1 LAVCNSWTAY
11 IGNREVKMLEV
22 LTNPNKFFETR
33 KKGEESL
40 KLPVFI
46 VLISGIIGG
55 ISAFLSSSIMMEA
68 MAKTLPPEAQGF
80 MSFMPIGSA
89 IGAVIASFIAWLI
102 IAAVFF
108 GISCIF
114 KGEGKF
120 KRTLEFVGYGYIPT
134 IIGGLISAVLVYNF
148 VTTVQIPPITITDP
162 TEIQEVI
169 TPLMKSPMLM
179 LSSAVGILFM
189 LWSANIWVFG
199 LKHARN
205 LSTRNALITVA
216 IPVAAYILYSVYQMV
231 GW

>member
-1 LAVCNSWTAY
+1 
-11 IGNREVKMLEV
+11 MLEV

-55 ISAFLSSSIMMEA
+55 ISAFLSSSMMIEA
-68 MAKTLPPEAQGF
+68 MSKTLPPEVQSF

-89 IGAVIASFIAWLI
+89 IGVVVFSFIIWLI

-134 IIGGLISAVLVYNF
+134 IIGGLISAVLLYNF
-148 VTTVQIPPITITDP
+148 VTTVQIPTITDP
-162 TEIQEVI
+162 TKINEVI
-169 TPLMKSPMLM
+169 TPLMKSPMML
-179 LSSAVGILFM
+179 LSSVISILFM

-216 IPVAAYILYSVYQMV
+216 IPVAAYILYSVYRMV

>member
-1 LAVCNSWTAY
+1 
-11 IGNREVKMLEV
+11 MLEV

-169 TPLMKSPMLM
+169 TPLMKSPMML

-216 IPVAAYILYSVYQMV
+216 IPVAAYILYSVYRMV

>member
-1 LAVCNSWTAY
+1 
-11 IGNREVKMLEV
+11 MLEV

-33 KKGEESL
+33 KKGRENL
-40 KLPVFI
+40 KIPVFI

-80 MSFMPIGSA
+80 MSFMPISTA
-89 IGAVIASFIAWLI
+89 IGAVIFSFIIWLI
-102 IAAVFF
+102 VAAVFF

-114 KGEGKF
+114 KGEGNF

-134 IIGGLISAVLVYNF
+134 IIGGLISLVLVYNF
-148 VTTVQIPPITITDP
+148 ITTVQIPAITTTDP
-162 TEIQEVI
+162 TKIKEVI
-169 TPLMKSPMLM
+169 APLMKSPMMM
-179 LSSAVGILFM
+179 LSSAVGMLFM

-205 LSTRNALITVA
+205 LSTKNAFITVA
-216 IPVAAYILYSVYQMV
+216 IPVAAYILYSVYRML

>member
-1 LAVCNSWTAY
+1 
-11 IGNREVKMLEV
+11 MLEV

-33 KKGEESL
+33 KKGRENL
-40 KLPVFI
+40 KIPVFI

-80 MSFMPIGSA
+80 MSFMPISTA
-89 IGAVIASFIAWLI
+89 IGAVIFSFIIWLI
-102 IAAVFF
+102 VAAVFF

-114 KGEGKF
+114 KGEGNF

-134 IIGGLISAVLVYNF
+134 IIGGLISLVLVYNF
-148 VTTVQIPPITITDP
+148 ITTVQIPTITTTDP
-162 TEIQEVI
+162 TKIKEVI
-169 TPLMKSPMLM
+169 APLMKSPMMM
-179 LSSAVGILFM
+179 LSSAVGMLFM

-205 LSTRNALITVA
+205 LSTKNALITVA
-216 IPVAAYILYSVYQMV
+216 IPVAAYILYSVYRML

>member
-1 LAVCNSWTAY
+1 
-11 IGNREVKMLEV
+11 MLEV
-22 LTNPNKFFETR
+22 LTNPDKFFETR

-55 ISAFLSSSIMMEA
+55 IYAFLSSSIMMEA

-162 TEIQEVI
+162 AEIQEVI
-169 TPLMKSPMLM
+169 TPLMRSPMLM
-179 LSSAVGILFM
+179 LSSAVSILFM

>member
-1 LAVCNSWTAY
+1 
-11 IGNREVKMLEV
+11 MLEV
-22 LTNPNKFFETR
+22 LTNPDKFFETR

-40 KLPVFI
+40 KLPVFV

-55 ISAFLSSSIMMEA
+55 ISAFLSSSIMIEA

-148 VTTVQIPPITITDP
+148 VTTVHIPPITITDP

-179 LSSAVGILFM
+179 LSSVVGILFM

>member
-1 LAVCNSWTAY
+1 
-11 IGNREVKMLEV
+11 MLEV
-22 LTNPNKFFETR
+22 LTNPDKFFETR

-40 KLPVFI
+40 KLPVFV

-55 ISAFLSSSIMMEA
+55 ISAFLSSSIMIEA

-169 TPLMKSPMLM
+169 TPLMKSPMML
-179 LSSAVGILFM
+179 LSSVVSILFM

-216 IPVAAYILYSVYQMV
+216 IPVAAYILYSVYRMV

>member
-1 LAVCNSWTAY
+1 
-11 IGNREVKMLEV
+11 MLEV
-22 LTNPNKFFETR
+22 LTNPDKFFETR

-40 KLPVFI
+40 KLPVFV

-169 TPLMKSPMLM
+169 TPLMKSPMML
-179 LSSAVGILFM
+179 LSSAVSILFM

-216 IPVAAYILYSVYQMV
+216 IPVAAYILYSVYRMV

>member
-1 LAVCNSWTAY
+1 
-11 IGNREVKMLEV
+11 MLEV

-55 ISAFLSSSIMMEA
+55 ISTFLSSSIMMEA

-169 TPLMKSPMLM
+169 TPLMKSPMML
-179 LSSAVGILFM
+179 LSSVVSILFM

-216 IPVAAYILYSVYQMV
+216 IPVAAYILYSVYRMV

>member
-1 LAVCNSWTAY
+1 
-11 IGNREVKMLEV
+11 MLEV

-55 ISAFLSSSIMMEA
+55 ISTFLSSSIMMEA

-148 VTTVQIPPITITDP
+148 VTTVHIPPITITDP

-179 LSSAVGILFM
+179 LSSVVGILFM

>member
-1 LAVCNSWTAY
+1 
-11 IGNREVKMLEV
+11 MLEV
-22 LTNPNKFFETR
+22 LTNPDKFFETR
-33 KKGEESL
+33 MKGEESL

-55 ISAFLSSSIMMEA
+55 ISTFLSSSIMMEA

-80 MSFMPIGSA
+80 ISFMPIGSA

-216 IPVAAYILYSVYQMV
+216 IPVAAYILYSVYRMV

>member
-1 LAVCNSWTAY
+1 
-11 IGNREVKMLEV
+11 MLEV

-33 KKGEESL
+33 KKEKEDL
-40 KLPVFI
+40 KIPVFI

-55 ISAFLSSSIMMEA
+55 ISAFLSSRIMMEA

-169 TPLMKSPMLM
+169 TPLMKSPMML
-179 LSSAVGILFM
+179 LSSAVSILFM

-216 IPVAAYILYSVYQMV
+216 IPVAAYILYSVYRMV

>member
-1 LAVCNSWTAY
+1 
-11 IGNREVKMLEV
+11 MLEV
-22 LTNPNKFFETR
+22 LTNPDKFFETR

-55 ISAFLSSSIMMEA
+55 ISTFLSSSIMMEA

-162 TEIQEVI
+162 AEIQEVI
-169 TPLMKSPMLM
+169 TPLMRSPMLM
-179 LSSAVGILFM
+179 LSSAVSILFM

>member
-1 LAVCNSWTAY
+1 
-11 IGNREVKMLEV
+11 MLEV

-55 ISAFLSSSIMMEA
+55 ISTFLSSSIMMEA

-80 MSFMPIGSA
+80 MSFMPIGTA
-89 IGAVIASFIAWLI
+89 IGAVIFSFIIWLI
-102 IAAVFF
+102 VAAVFF

-114 KGEGKF
+114 KGEGNF

-134 IIGGLISAVLVYNF
+134 IIGGLISLVLVYNF
-148 VTTVQIPPITITDP
+148 ITTVQIPAITTTDP
-162 TEIQEVI
+162 TKIKEVI
-169 TPLMKSPMLM
+169 APLMKSPMMM
-179 LSSAVGILFM
+179 LSSAVGMLFM

-216 IPVAAYILYSVYQMV
+216 IPVAAYILYSVYRML

>member
-1 LAVCNSWTAY
+1 
-11 IGNREVKMLEV
+11 MLEV

-33 KKGEESL
+33 KKGRENL
-40 KLPVFI
+40 KIPVFI

-80 MSFMPIGSA
+80 MSFMPISTA
-89 IGAVIASFIAWLI
+89 IGAVIFSFIIWLI
-102 IAAVFF
+102 VAAVFF

-114 KGEGKF
+114 KGEGNF

-134 IIGGLISAVLVYNF
+134 IIGGLISLVLVYNF
-148 VTTVQIPPITITDP
+148 ITTVQIPAITTTDP
-162 TEIQEVI
+162 TKIKEVI
-169 TPLMKSPMLM
+169 APLMKSPMMM
-179 LSSAVGILFM
+179 LSSAVGMLFM

-205 LSTRNALITVA
+205 LSTKNALITVA
-216 IPVAAYILYSVYQMV
+216 IPVAAYILYSVYRMF

>member
-1 LAVCNSWTAY
+1 
-11 IGNREVKMLEV
+11 MLEV

-55 ISAFLSSSIMMEA
+55 ISAFLSSSMMIEA
-68 MAKTLPPEAQGF
+68 MSKTLPPEAQGF

-89 IGAVIASFIAWLI
+89 IGVVVFSFIIWLI

-134 IIGGLISAVLVYNF
+134 IIGGLISAVLLYNF
-148 VTTVQIPPITITDP
+148 VTTVQIPTITDP
-162 TEIQEVI
+162 TKINEVI
-169 TPLMKSPMLM
+169 TPLMKSPMML
-179 LSSAVGILFM
+179 LSSVISILFM

-216 IPVAAYILYSVYQMV
+216 IPVAAYILYSVYRMV

>member
-1 LAVCNSWTAY
+1 
-11 IGNREVKMLEV
+11 MLEV
-22 LTNPNKFFETR
+22 LTNPDKFFETR

-169 TPLMKSPMLM
+169 TPLMKSPMML
-179 LSSAVGILFM
+179 LSSVVSILFM

>member
-1 LAVCNSWTAY
+1 
-11 IGNREVKMLEV
+11 MLEV

-55 ISAFLSSSIMMEA
+55 ISAFLSSSMMIEA
-68 MAKTLPPEAQGF
+68 MSKTLPPEAQGF

-162 TEIQEVI
+162 AEIQEVI
-169 TPLMKSPMLM
+169 TPLMRSPMLM
-179 LSSAVGILFM
+179 LSSAVSILFM

-216 IPVAAYILYSVYQMV
+216 IPVAAYILYSVYRMV

>member
-1 LAVCNSWTAY
+1 
-11 IGNREVKMLEV
+11 MLEV
-22 LTNPNKFFETR
+22 LTNPNKFFEKR
-33 KKGEESL
+33 KKGRENL
-40 KLPVFI
+40 KIPVFI

-80 MSFMPIGSA
+80 MSFMPISTA
-89 IGAVIASFIAWLI
+89 IGAVIFSFIIWLI
-102 IAAVFF
+102 VAAVFF

-114 KGEGKF
+114 KGEGNF

-134 IIGGLISAVLVYNF
+134 IIGGLISLVLVYNF
-148 VTTVQIPPITITDP
+148 ITTVQIPAITTTDP
-162 TEIQEVI
+162 TKIKEVI
-169 TPLMKSPMLM
+169 APLMKSPMMM
-179 LSSAVGILFM
+179 LSSAVGMLFM

-205 LSTRNALITVA
+205 LSTKNALITVA
-216 IPVAAYILYSVYQMV
+216 IPVAAYILYSVYRML

>member
-1 LAVCNSWTAY
+1 
-11 IGNREVKMLEV
+11 MLEV

-33 KKGEESL
+33 MKEKEDL
-40 KLPVFI
+40 KIPVFI

-169 TPLMKSPMLM
+169 TPLMKSPMML
-179 LSSAVGILFM
+179 LSSVVSILFM

-216 IPVAAYILYSVYQMV
+216 IPVAAYILYSVYRMV

>member
-1 LAVCNSWTAY
+1 
-11 IGNREVKMLEV
+11 MLEV

-33 KKGEESL
+33 KKEKEDL
-40 KLPVFI
+40 KIPVFI

-55 ISAFLSSSIMMEA
+55 ISAFLSSRIMMEA

-80 MSFMPIGSA
+80 MSFMPIGTA
-89 IGAVIASFIAWLI
+89 IGAVIISFIVWLI

-114 KGEGKF
+114 KGEGNF
-120 KRTLEFVGYGYIPT
+120 KRTIEFVGYGYIPT
-134 IIGGLISAVLVYNF
+134 IIGGLISLVLVYNF
-148 VTTVQIPPITITDP
+148 VTTVQIPAITTTDP
-162 TEIQEVI
+162 TKIKEVI

-179 LSSAVGILFM
+179 LSSAVGMLFM

-199 LKHARN
+199 LKHARK

>member
-1 LAVCNSWTAY
+1 
-11 IGNREVKMLEV
+11 MLEV

-33 KKGEESL
+33 MKGEESL

-68 MAKTLPPEAQGF
+68 MAKILPPEAQGF

-216 IPVAAYILYSVYQMV
+216 IPVAAYILYSVYRMV

>member
-1 LAVCNSWTAY
+1 
-11 IGNREVKMLEV
+11 MLEV

-33 KKGEESL
+33 KKEKEDL
-40 KLPVFI
+40 KIPVFI

-55 ISAFLSSSIMMEA
+55 ISAFLSNRIMMEA

-80 MSFMPIGSA
+80 MSFMPIGTA
-89 IGAVIASFIAWLI
+89 IGAVIVSFIIWLI
-102 IAAVFF
+102 VAAVFF

-114 KGEGKF
+114 KGEGNF
-120 KRTLEFVGYGYIPT
+120 KRTIEFVGYGYIPT
-134 IIGGLISAVLVYNF
+134 IIGGLISLVLVYNF
-148 VTTVQIPPITITDP
+148 ITTVQIPTITTTDP
-162 TEIQEVI
+162 TKIKEVI
-169 TPLMKSPMLM
+169 APLMKSPMMM
-179 LSSAVGILFM
+179 LSSAVGMLFM

-199 LKHARN
+199 LKHARK

>member
-1 LAVCNSWTAY
+1 
-11 IGNREVKMLEV
+11 MLEV
-22 LTNPNKFFETR
+22 LTNPDKFFETR

-55 ISAFLSSSIMMEA
+55 ISTFLSSSIMMEA

-169 TPLMKSPMLM
+169 TPLMKSPMML

-216 IPVAAYILYSVYQMV
+216 IPVAAYILYSVYRMV

>member
-1 LAVCNSWTAY
+1 
-11 IGNREVKMLEV
+11 MLEV

-33 KKGEESL
+33 KKGRENL
-40 KLPVFI
+40 KIPVFI

-80 MSFMPIGSA
+80 MSFMPISTA
-89 IGAVIASFIAWLI
+89 IGAVIFSFIIWLI
-102 IAAVFF
+102 VAAVFF

-114 KGEGKF
+114 KGEGNF

-134 IIGGLISAVLVYNF
+134 IIGGLISLVLVYNF
-148 VTTVQIPPITITDP
+148 ITTVQIPAITTTDP
-162 TEIQEVI
+162 TKIKEVI
-169 TPLMKSPMLM
+169 APLMKSPMMM
-179 LSSAVGILFM
+179 LSSAVGMLFM

-199 LKHARN
+199 LKHARK

>member
-1 LAVCNSWTAY
+1 
-11 IGNREVKMLEV
+11 MLEV
-22 LTNPNKFFETR
+22 LANPNKFFEMR
-33 KKGEESL
+33 KKGRENL
-40 KLPVFI
+40 KIPVFI

-80 MSFMPIGSA
+80 MSFMPISTA
-89 IGAVIASFIAWLI
+89 IGAVIFSFIIWLI
-102 IAAVFF
+102 VAAVFF

-114 KGEGKF
+114 KGEGNF

-134 IIGGLISAVLVYNF
+134 IIGGLISLVLVYNF
-148 VTTVQIPPITITDP
+148 ITTVQIPAITTTDP
-162 TEIQEVI
+162 TKIKEVI
-169 TPLMKSPMLM
+169 APLMKSPMMM
-179 LSSAVGILFM
+179 LSSAVGMLFM

-205 LSTRNALITVA
+205 LSTKNALITVA
-216 IPVAAYILYSVYQMV
+216 IPVAAYILYSVYRML